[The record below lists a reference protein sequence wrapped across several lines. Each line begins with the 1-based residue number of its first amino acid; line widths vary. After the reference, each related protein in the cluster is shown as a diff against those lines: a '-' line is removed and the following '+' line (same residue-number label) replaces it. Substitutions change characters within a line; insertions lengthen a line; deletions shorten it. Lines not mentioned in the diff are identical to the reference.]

1 MPIVKFEDA
10 DTGYSFD
17 ISFDVANGPEVGG
30 AGHGLTGRPV
40 AGWLV
45 GRLRRIWG
53 WVCARLSADL
63 PLHPHHATPPCCPHP
78 MPPSTC
84 PAGG

>member
-45 GRLRRIWG
+45 GRLE
-53 WVCARLSADL
+53 ADL
-63 PLHPHHATPPCCPHP
+63 GLGMRPPV
-78 MPPSTC
+78 S
-84 PAGG
+84 